1 MDDRDIVIDIQ
12 SVERTFAAGD
22 RRVKALRGV
31 DMRVGRGALVV
42 LMGPSGSGKTTLLNI
57 VGGLDQPTGGSVAVE
72 GRRLNDMG
80 GADLV
85 ALRRRI
91 GFIFQSFALMPTASA
106 YENVELGLR
115 LSRGV
120 VRKEWDARV
129 RRCLG
134 AVGLGAWMDHRP
146 YEMSGGQQQRVA
158 IARALAMQP
167 RIMLFDEPTSALD
180 PEMINE
186 VLDVMTDLAREGMTM
201 MVVTHEMG
209 FARRVASRV
218 VFMDYGRVVEVQ
230 KPESFFAAPQ
240 SDRAKDFLS
249 KILSH

>member
-1 MDDRDIVIDIQ
+1 MMNNRDTVIEITG
-12 SVERTFAAGD
+12 VERTFAAGD

-31 DMRVGRGALVV
+31 DLRIGRGALVV

-57 VGGLDQPTGGSVAVE
+57 VGGLDQPTGGAVTVE

-80 GADLV
+80 GAELV

-120 VRKEWDARV
+120 PRKEWDARV

-134 AVGLGAWMDHRP
+134 AVGLSSWIDHRP
-146 YEMSGGQQQRVA
+146 YEMSGGQQQRVG
-158 IARALAMQP
+158 IARALAISPQ
-167 RIMLFDEPTSALD
+167 IILADEPTGDLDSKTGRQILTLLRALADNEGVTLLIATHD
-180 PEMINE
+180 PAAAEFA
-186 VLDVMTDLAREGMTM
+186 TDLYQLRDGQIVERQL
-201 MVVTHEMG
+201 
-209 FARRVASRV
+209 RRATV
-218 VFMDYGRVVEVQ
+218 
-230 KPESFFAAPQ
+230 
-240 SDRAKDFLS
+240 
-249 KILSH
+249 